1 MFVCL
6 LLQVQAVIKS
16 LNSVLLEKQASTEE
30 EWTRL
35 GMPSSGNIFMLKN
48 FPKLVEQLK
57 AQKNLPALV
66 FRYNILHKVSGK
78 GIFVQ

>member
-1 MFVCL
+1 M
-6 LLQVQAVIKS
+6 
-16 LNSVLLEKQASTEE
+16 
-30 EWTRL
+30 R
-35 GMPSSGNIFMLKN
+35 KN